1 MEKGIED
8 LDFNEEDYGIAPEPS
23 NPNGYVPDY
32 ESLEQE
38 KPWMGE
44 ETQPQPAEGSQQEP
58 TQTQEPVQE
67 DDHNEAA
74 MIDAV
79 KEFEESKVDTETK
92 TVPEERVDI

>member
-67 DDHNEAA
+67 DDIILCLN
-74 MIDAV
+74 
-79 KEFEESKVDTETK
+79 K
-92 TVPEERVDI
+92 